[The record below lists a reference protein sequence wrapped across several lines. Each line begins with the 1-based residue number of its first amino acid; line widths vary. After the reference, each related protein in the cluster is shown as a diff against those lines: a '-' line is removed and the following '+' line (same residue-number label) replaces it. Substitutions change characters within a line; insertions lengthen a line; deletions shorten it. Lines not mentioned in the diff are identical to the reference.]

1 MIQKLKTF
9 KYVFVNSLYKP
20 LYYKHVLKS
29 SIWFSLKYL
38 FFLSFLIFFIQILTL
53 VVFIIPKIGSLP
65 ELVDNAYTRVF
76 DFYPSELEVTIDEGI
91 LSTNQK
97 NPYYIE
103 IPEMSEDEDFDH
115 FITVDTN
122 ANIEDYSVYKT
133 TILVTDSSF
142 IYPDNQSSYAVTS
155 VSDLEWSGVF
165 TSKDYQ
171 KIVKELEP
179 AFEAVS
185 KYAPVVLL
193 ALFVLVPPIVSIFI
207 VLGHLIF
214 LLFMSLILWFVSIIM
229 KVELSYQQI
238 YHLGIHSL
246 TVPIIITSVL
256 GIFGIH
262 MEMLFTSS
270 FLLFMVYILLK
281 LDLVV
286 KKK

>member
-179 AFEAVS
+179 AFEAVP

>member
-1 MIQKLKTF
+1 MIQKIKTF
-9 KYVFVNSLYKP
+9 KHIFVNSLHKP
-20 LYYKHVLKS
+20 SYYKHVLKS

-38 FFLSFLIFFIQILTL
+38 FFLSFLIFFIQILT
-53 VVFIIPKIGSLP
+53 VVSFIIPKMGSLP

-76 DFYPSELEVTIDEGI
+76 DFYPSDLEVTIDEGI
-91 LSTNQK
+91 LSTNKK

-115 FITVDTN
+115 FITIDTN

-133 TILVTDSSF
+133 TILVTDNSF

-179 AFEAVS
+179 AFEAVP